1 MATTA
6 LASSPVSAVLDARHR
21 ASAAIR
27 VPKIRMTPQ
36 AKFSAGIDGH
46 GLNTVW
52 NTVWM
57 IYGGSMTVFALDSGM
72 DRAAV

>member
-21 ASAAIR
+21 ASVAIR

-52 NTVWM
+52 M

>member
-1 MATTA
+1 
-6 LASSPVSAVLDARHR
+6 
-21 ASAAIR
+21 
-27 VPKIRMTPQ
+27 MTPQ